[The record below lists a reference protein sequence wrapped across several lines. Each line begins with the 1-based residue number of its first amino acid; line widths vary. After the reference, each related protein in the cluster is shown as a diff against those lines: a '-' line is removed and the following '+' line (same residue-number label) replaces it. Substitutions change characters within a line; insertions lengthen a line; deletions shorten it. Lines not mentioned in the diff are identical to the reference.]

1 MFVKGGLSVLSPSWC
16 TKGRKKSDRQHNSEF
31 SYSTSGFG
39 TCKLLGSM
47 NAATR
52 TQLESG
58 PRLIILFL
66 LGISATFDTPWNNVA
81 VASRFGIDSSHQER

>member
-31 SYSTSGFG
+31 SYFWIRYLQITWIDECS
-39 TCKLLGSM
+39 
-47 NAATR
+47 NQN